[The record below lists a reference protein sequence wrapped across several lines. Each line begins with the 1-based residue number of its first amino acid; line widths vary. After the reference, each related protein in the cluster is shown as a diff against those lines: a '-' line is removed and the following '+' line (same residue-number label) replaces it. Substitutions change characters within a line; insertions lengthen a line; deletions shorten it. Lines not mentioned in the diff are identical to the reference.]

1 MTIFN
6 EPHGHVIDAN
16 SGSVLRLFGIAAAA
30 FVLVILIF
38 ASVARVDSGH
48 VGVLTL
54 FGRVTGEVL
63 PEGVHLINPFKANHE
78 LSIRTQELKE
88 SASVPSSEGLVMNL
102 DTSLI
107 YHLNPEKAAE
117 VYQKIGPNYMNVLV
131 EPNLRAA
138 IREATASHTANAL
151 YTGER
156 EMVAKQIYDQLTD
169 KLGERGILVES
180 VLLRDIQLPATLKS
194 SIESKQQAE
203 QEALAMSFR
212 LQKETQEAQ
221 RKRIEAAGIRD
232 FQQIVAQG
240 ISPQL
245 LEWKG
250 IEATETLAKS
260 ANAKVVVIGNQQ
272 EWVAADFG
280 AVGWARRSGRT
291 RRARCPP
298 DSRRDAGATVTWLI
312 FLKCGIWSSNFPA
325 STTAEAAA
333 LVAVRD
339 LSFSIAP
346 GEVLG
351 LVGESGSGKSVTSLA
366 LMRLLPPHARARG
379 EIRFGNGRRSSD
391 LLQMSDAAMR
401 PLRGSQL
408 AMIFQEPMTALN
420 PVMRVGDQIAEAVL
434 AHHQVAKRRG
444 LEAGGGRR

>member
-6 EPHGHVIDAN
+6 DARTRVIDAN
-16 SGSVLRLFGIAAAA
+16 PNSALRLFGIALVA
-30 FVLVILIF
+30 FLVVVALF
-38 ASVARVDSGH
+38 ASVARVDSGQ

-63 PEGVHLINPFKANHE
+63 PEGVHLVNPFKANNE
-78 LSIRTQELKE
+78 MSIRTQEIKE
-88 SASVPSSEGLVMNL
+88 SASVPSAEGLVMNL

-107 YHLNPEKAAE
+107 YHLNPDKAAE

-138 IREATASHTANAL
+138 IRESTASHSANAL

-156 EMVAKQIYDQLTD
+156 EAVAKQIYSQLAD
-169 KLGERGILVES
+169 KLGQRGILVES

-250 IEATETLAKS
+250 IEATESLAKS
-260 ANAKVVVIGNQQ
+260 TNSKVVVIGNSKN
-272 EWVAADFG
+272 G
-280 AVGWARRSGRT
+280 L
-291 RRARCPP
+291 P
-298 DSRRDAGATVTWLI
+298 LI
-312 FLKCGIWSSNFPA
+312 
-325 STTAEAAA
+325 
-333 LVAVRD
+333 
-339 LSFSIAP
+339 
-346 GEVLG
+346 LG
-351 LVGESGSGKSVTSLA
+351 
-366 LMRLLPPHARARG
+366 
-379 EIRFGNGRRSSD
+379 
-391 LLQMSDAAMR
+391 Q
-401 PLRGSQL
+401 
-408 AMIFQEPMTALN
+408 
-420 PVMRVGDQIAEAVL
+420 
-434 AHHQVAKRRG
+434 
-444 LEAGGGRR
+444 